1 MKLQIQSSK
10 YGEQLVT
17 FDSSIP
23 YYQGQTWGGGG
34 AKVAQPLIQKKLF
47 FLIIF
52 FIFVVDPIFLELIIA
67 CFLLVDY

>member
-23 YYQGQTWGGGG
+23 YYQGQTWGGGVK
-34 AKVAQPLIQKKLF
+34 AARPLIQKKLF

-67 CFLLVDY
+67 CFLLVDS

>member
-34 AKVAQPLIQKKLF
+34 GQGGPTLDPKK
-47 FLIIF
+47 IIF
-52 FIFVVDPIFLELIIA
+52 PYYIFYF
-67 CFLLVDY
+67 CS